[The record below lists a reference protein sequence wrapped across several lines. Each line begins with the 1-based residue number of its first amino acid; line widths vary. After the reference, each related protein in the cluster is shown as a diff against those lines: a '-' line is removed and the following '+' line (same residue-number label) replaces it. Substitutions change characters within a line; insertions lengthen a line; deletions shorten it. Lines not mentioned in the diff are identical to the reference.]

1 MKAVDED
8 PLDDL
13 FDVEKKGFLTRVSS
27 LRPRNGSVASFENH
41 TYEAGHPV
49 DWNEACGVFR
59 DPSARFIRASDD
71 WYMAVEHAWEDGR
84 VLLVVFDLGNKG
96 IATLITA
103 RPADGKEKRAY
114 EKGRR

>member
-71 WYMAVEHAWEDGR
+71 WYMAVGHAWEDGR
-84 VLLVVFDLGNKG
+84 GSSRCVRSWQQRHCYTHYG
-96 IATLITA
+96 ASS
-103 RPADGKEKRAY
+103 
-114 EKGRR
+114 GR